1 MPKHIRVKLPKTKHK
16 GNNLGSSQGEMTH
29 YLQRENDSDE
39 GRFLVRNH
47 GDQEN
52 VAQDFSNANRKEL
65 SI

>member
-1 MPKHIRVKLPKTKHK
+1 MLKHIIVKLLKTKHK
-16 GNNLGSSQGEMTH
+16 GNNHGSSQEKMTH

-47 GDQEN
+47 RSQKKG
-52 VAQDFSNANRKEL
+52 AQDFSKAKRKEL